1 MTGIELARQLGVSAA
16 SNRVELPDGPAAVVA
31 AYCRGASPIF
41 RVGVQSRPAGSSSWV
56 VDVDPIKAGDGPGYR
71 IPSRV
76 ADRFGLAVRPPVP
89 DAATLEA
96 ESASLSAQLD
106 AADAL
111 FERDESARFWRGLR
125 EDVGTSIVEAP
136 GVLGYAVGS
145 VAGGAVRAVTSLVGG
160 AAGALYGSLPVLVQI
175 AIPVGIAGVLV
186 AGAVRAARGVSA

>member
-41 RVGVQSRPAGSSSWV
+41 RVGIQSRPAGSSFWV

-76 ADRFGLAVRPPVP
+76 AERFGLAVLPPVP

-96 ESASLSAQLD
+96 EGASLSAQLD
-106 AADAL
+106 AADAAYA
-111 FERDESARFWRGLR
+111 RDESARFWRGVR
-125 EDVGTSIVEAP
+125 EDVGSSIVEAP
-136 GVLGYAVGS
+136 GVFGNAVGS
-145 VAGGAVRAVTSLVGG
+145 VAGGAVRAVTSLAGG
-160 AAGALYGSLPVLVQI
+160 AAGALYGALPPIVQVLLPVGVVSVL
-175 AIPVGIAGVLV
+175 AFAGVRL
-186 AGAVRAARGVSA
+186 ARDFRA

>member
-1 MTGIELARQLGVSAA
+1 MTGAQLATQLGTAGQTR
-16 SNRVELPDGPAAVVA
+16 RVELSDGPAAVVA
-31 AYCRGASPIF
+31 AYCRGRSPLF
-41 RVGVQSRPAGSSSWV
+41 RVGIQSRPAGSAFWF
-56 VDVDPIKAGDGPGYR
+56 VDVDPTAAGDGPGYR
-71 IPSRV
+71 IPGRV
-76 ADRFGLAVRPPVP
+76 AERFGLAVRLQVP

-106 AADAL
+106 AADAA

-136 GVLGYAVGS
+136 GVLGAAVGS
-145 VAGGAVRAVTSLVGG
+145 VAGGAVRAVTSLAGS
-160 AAGALYGSLPVLVQI
+160 AAGALYGGLPVLVQI